1 MSETW
6 NQWNHALQPC
16 STCPEPASG
25 TGASVA
31 TRGAGRHASVT
42 HSVHPLTQRRAA
54 GRLLALLAARSAQRG
69 SRCRPAATLWGARS
83 CAVHASVVWAS
94 RAARATPSRP
104 RPLSLS
110 RSHRCCANRAPLVP
124 TDRPPRAA
132 TANTR
137 FPKNPLSAS
146 GQGAR
151 RAALPCARKG
161 AERALPLPRTRRAL
175 TLTPSLA
182 LALAPSPSSS
192 SHPSPNPQGSN
203 QVQGGVRA
211 ARPRRPSSALPRGG
225 ARATHTRSPPTSPA
239 RIQTRSLGLSRGLT
253 PNPNP

>member
-1 MSETW
+1 M
-6 NQWNHALQPC
+6 PC
-16 STCPEPASG
+16 SP
-25 TGASVA
+25 
-31 TRGAGRHASVT
+31 
-42 HSVHPLTQRRAA
+42 
-54 GRLLALLAARSAQRG
+54 LAARSAGRG
-69 SRCRPAATLWGARS
+69 AGPPRRCGVRGAAPCTPLSSGLR
-83 CAVHASVVWAS
+83 VP
-94 RAARATPSRP
+94 RAPRP
-104 RPLSLS
+104 RDRALLA
-110 RSHRCCANRAPLVP
+110 SHVATAAAPTALP
-124 TDRPPRAA
+124 WSPPIDRRAA

-192 SHPSPNPQGSN
+192 PHPSPNPQGSN

>member
-124 TDRPPRAA
+124 TDRPPSGDGEHTLPQEPAQCLGPGCAPCRPPLRA
-132 TANTR
+132 
-137 FPKNPLSAS
+137 
-146 GQGAR
+146 QGG
-151 RAALPCARKG
+151 G
-161 AERALPLPRTRRAL
+161 ACP
-175 TLTPSLA
+175 TP
-182 LALAPSPSSS
+182 PP
-192 SHPSPNPQGSN
+192 HPPSPNPNPIPGP
-203 QVQGGVRA
+203 G
-211 ARPRRPSSALPRGG
+211 PSPK
-225 ARATHTRSPPTSPA
+225 P
-239 RIQTRSLGLSRGLT
+239 
-253 PNPNP
+253 